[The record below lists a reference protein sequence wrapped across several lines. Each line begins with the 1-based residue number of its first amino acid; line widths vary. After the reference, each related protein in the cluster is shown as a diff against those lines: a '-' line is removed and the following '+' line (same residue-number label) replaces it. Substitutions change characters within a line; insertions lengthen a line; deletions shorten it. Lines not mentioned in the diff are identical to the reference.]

1 MQNFKLRLSK
11 KFLIMLAF
19 IIIIFSVSYLFL
31 SKNEGFYDKTIA
43 KIISV
48 DAKYST
54 AHGIN
59 GETEQI
65 KNQKIKAV
73 IMNGPHKGQEIE
85 LQNKASFSQINDL
98 DLKVNDEVF
107 VTLKEDANKNIISS
121 QINDFKR
128 DKYIGYTIM
137 LFAVLILLI
146 GGYKGFRSLC
156 SVAINICIFLVL
168 VQLFL
173 YGFNFTI
180 GSIVASILFIV
191 LSITIVCGRNKKA
204 FSAIVSTMICTLI
217 AMSISLLVI
226 KLNNWNGIHFE
237 EMEFLTHAPENI
249 FLVEILIGT
258 LGGIMDISISIASF
272 VKERYDIKP
281 NIETKELI
289 KSGFELGKDIMGTM
303 ANTLL
308 FAYISGSIPIILLL
322 FRNNYPISY
331 IVNINMSLEFIRAI
345 TGSIGVVLSIP
356 ISIYISVFLI
366 RNNKIGEI

>member
-1 MQNFKLRLSK
+1 MRNFKLRLSK
-11 KFLIMLAF
+11 KLLIILAF

-48 DAKYST
+48 DEKYST
-54 AHGIN
+54 AHGIS

-65 KNQKIKAV
+65 KDQKIKAV
-73 IMNGPHKGQEIE
+73 IVNGIHKGQEIE
-85 LQNKASFSQINDL
+85 LQNKTSFSQVNDL
-98 DLKVNDEVF
+98 DLKINDEVF
-107 VTLKEDANKNIISS
+107 VTLKEDANKNIVSS

-137 LFAVLILLI
+137 LFAALILLI

-156 SVAINICIFLVL
+156 SVVINICIFLVL

-180 GSIVASILFIV
+180 GSIVASILFII

-204 FSAIVSTMICTLI
+204 FSAIVSTMICTII
-217 AMSISLLVI
+217 AMLISLLVI

-331 IVNINMSLEFIRAI
+331 IININMSLEFIRAI